1 MYGMVNR
8 ALESMVCKDYGEPT
22 WEAIKQAAGV
32 DVEIF
37 VNNQSYD
44 DDVTYQLVGAASK
57 VLNLPPDTILEA
69 FGVHWVLHTALE
81 GYGEL
86 LRAAG
91 KTLPEF
97 MLNLPSFHNRVAM
110 IYPNLRP
117 PHFRCTDM
125 TPTSLRLHYISHRSG
140 LESFVVG
147 VMHGLGQMFG
157 TPVTVELLESRANGA
172 AHEVFLITYPCEL
185 K

>member
-8 ALESMVCKDYGEPT
+8 ALESMVCKHYGEAT

-32 DVEIF
+32 DIEIF
-37 VNNQSYD
+37 VNNQSYND
-44 DDVTYQLVGAASK
+44 DITYQLVEAASK
-57 VLNLPPDTILEA
+57 VMNLPPATILES
-69 FGVHWVLHTALE
+69 FGVHWVLHTAAE

-91 KTLPEF
+91 RTLPEF
-97 MLNLPSFHNRVAM
+97 MENLPNFHNRVAM
-110 IYPNLRP
+110 IYPDIRP

-147 VMHGLGQMFG
+147 LMDGLGQMFD
-157 TPVTVELLESRANGA
+157 TPVTVELVESRANGA
-172 AHEVFLITYPCEL
+172 AHEVFLITYAGS
-185 K
+185 

>member
-22 WEAIKQAAGV
+22 WEAIKKTARV
-32 DVEIF
+32 DVEVF

-44 DDVTYQLVGAASK
+44 DDVTYQLVAAASK
-57 VLNLPPDTILEA
+57 KLNAPAATILEA
-69 FGVHWVLHTALE
+69 FGKHWVLHTALQ

-86 LRAAG
+86 LRAGG
-91 KTLPEF
+91 KTLVEF
-97 MLNLPSFHNRVAM
+97 MLNLPNFHNRVAM

-117 PHFRCTDM
+117 PHFQCTDV
-125 TPTSLRLHYISHRSG
+125 TPTSLRLHYFSHRAG

-147 VMHGLGQMFG
+147 LMHGLGEMYG

-172 AHEVFLITYPCEL
+172 AHEVFLVTYPAS
-185 K
+185 